1 MTDHNPF
8 LWNTAERQG
17 RAHSFDMINLTLELR
32 DRIEALEV
40 AENER
45 RFREGCKAIEQATPE
60 QIRAADVALTPNTAL
75 TQKHADLS
83 SALASHISVGY
94 SDAKQ
99 QPEPAR
105 TGSLLERLAIM
116 CADFASTATAGQ
128 SAKPLARAAIREVAA
143 WIKRR
148 QEDDYG
154 VVIPDVREVIDWLE
168 REAKR

>member
-8 LWNTAERQG
+8 LWSTAERQG

-32 DRIEALEV
+32 DRIEALEE

-45 RFREGCKAIEQATPE
+45 RFREGCKLVDEATPE
-60 QIRAADVALTPNTAL
+60 QIRTAVDPAS
-75 TQKHADLS
+75 T
-83 SALASHISVGY
+83 LA
-94 SDAKQ
+94 
-99 QPEPAR
+99 
-105 TGSLLERLAIM
+105 ERLAQTI
-116 CADFASTATAGQ
+116 AGPYDD
-128 SAKPLARAAIREVAA
+128 AELWILDARAAIREVAA

-168 REAKR
+168 REAER